1 MLYSCRVSIQRSER
15 IFRVCANCGEANVA
29 QRTDPAR
36 HHHRRHYHA
45 GVHSR
50 ERVPGPEGWSNLRD
64 LDPGSRHFDGSS
76 ALLGRSH
83 GPGEQH
89 RSDDCV
95 GGGHAVGG
103 HLRSPR
109 PRDCGLVERFPVL
122 GDHVRVCGRRFVGRH
137 VLDSFASRARDGF
150 GPAIPRGC
158 GRR

>member
-45 GVHSR
+45 GVHGR
-50 ERVPGPEGWSNLRD
+50 ERVPGSEGWSDLRD

-76 ALLGRSH
+76 ALLGSPH

-89 RSDDCV
+89 RPDDRV
-95 GGGHAVGG
+95 GGGHAVGC
-103 HLRSPR
+103 HFRPPR
-109 PRDCGLVERFPVL
+109 PRDRGLVEWLPL
-122 GDHVRVCGRRFVGRH
+122 LADHVRVRGRRFTGRH
-137 VLDSFASRARDGF
+137 VLDPPAPRARDGF